1 MGDRKI
7 KLADLATTGK
17 TTIRVTV
24 NYSKGGMNFYDYTTS
39 PSGYWLQVAPIEIEI
54 SECGNFRMERFS
66 FGSGRRFFVAEAS
79 RFGRKALERAADTG
93 RDMMD
98 AAVSMVCEDAGF
110 TLA

>member
-1 MGDRKI
+1 M
-7 KLADLATTGK
+7 ADLATTGS

-39 PSGYWLQVAPIEIEI
+39 PGGYWLTVAPIEIEE
-54 SECGNFRMERFS
+54 SECGNFIMERFS

-79 RFGRKALERAADTG
+79 RFGRKALERAADSG
-93 RDMMD
+93 RDMMA
-98 AAVSMVCEDAGF
+98 AAVAMVCDEVGL

>member
-1 MGDRKI
+1 M
-7 KLADLATTGK
+7 ADLATTGS

-39 PSGYWLQVAPIEIEI
+39 PGGYWLTVAPIEIEE
-54 SECGNFRMERFS
+54 SECGNFIMERFS

-79 RFGRKALERAADTG
+79 RFGRIALERAADSG
-93 RDMMD
+93 RDMMA
-98 AAVSMVCEDAGF
+98 AAVAMVCDEVGL